1 MSPPLTPGADEA
13 RQQLSDE
20 LSKPVYADVR
30 SWLSD
35 QLQKFLDW
43 LTGDQQST
51 NALSSGQ
58 LTAIVVT
65 VVLLAALAVWT
76 FFGPVRTERR
86 RTRTAVLADEER
98 TAQQLRED
106 AARLATADEW
116 GQATIQLFR
125 ALVRGLGERG
135 VIEDTTGLTAHEAAA
150 QAGVRLPGL
159 ASGLVEGAAVF
170 DGLAYG
176 RRPGSRQQYEAM
188 LALDAALAQARPAPL
203 LDAPDDPSAV
213 EVVGVP

>member
-1 MSPPLTPGADEA
+1 VSPPLTPGADEA

-20 LSKPVYADVR
+20 LSKPVYTDLR
-30 SWLSD
+30 NWLSD
-35 QLQKFLDW
+35 QFERFFDW

-65 VVLLAALAVWT
+65 VVLLAAVAVWT
-76 FFGPVRTERR
+76 FLGPVRTERR
-86 RTRTAVLADEER
+86 RNQTAVLADEER
-98 TAQQLRED
+98 TAQQLRDD
-106 AARLATADEW
+106 AARLAAADEW

-125 ALVRGLGERG
+125 ALVASLGERR
-135 VIEDTTGLTAHEAAA
+135 VIEDTTGLTAHEAAE

-159 ASGLVEGAAVF
+159 ASGLTEGARVF

-188 LALDAALAQARPAPL
+188 LALDVALSQARPAPL
-203 LDAPDDPSAV
+203 ADAPDDPSAV
-213 EVVGVP
+213 EVVKVP